1 MSTRKTSVK
10 TVGRTGLLRLPVPA
24 KEGKGGCDTPRLNA
38 RRFEELIVRRIRYSI
53 LTEGLNNEL
62 TKVVTKELDG
72 LVREQRRRLET
83 DDDVPADADIRIKA
97 NAERRSLLE
106 ASLKEAQSILSQ
118 RKSVKSDSETITA
131 LAQEMGEFLRESE
144 LSERKAFA
152 ETFVREIVVMPGKAV
167 IYYAVTMPGDSHM
180 PGADSEEVPLDG
192 SAKPASKTPG

>member
-1 MSTRKTSVK
+1 M
-10 TVGRTGLLRLPVPA
+10 
-24 KEGKGGCDTPRLNA
+24 
-38 RRFEELIVRRIRYSI
+38 
-53 LTEGLNNEL
+53 
-62 TKVVTKELDG
+62 
-72 LVREQRRRLET
+72 VREQRRRLETVESELADVRRRLGRLWDIVET
-83 DDDVPADADIRIKA
+83 DDDVPADADIRINA

-167 IYYAVTMPGDSHM
+167 IHYAVTMPGDSHM
-180 PGADSEEVPLDG
+180 PGADSRRGPLGRLSEACFQD
-192 SAKPASKTPG
+192 PRLE